1 MANFTVILD
10 ELGIETAP
18 AAFRKDHV
26 AVFQNRKLRRYIPVE
41 IRAVSLD
48 HSVTGTLKGAAWG
61 TFLAGPLGAAIG
73 SMVGGSG
80 KVTFEL
86 DTEEAGTLYCFG
98 SRDVFL
104 EGRKRI
110 ERITA
115 QREQRAA
122 YAAGVKRRV
131 SWPLIVGMVLL
142 PVIFVWA
149 FLRRG
154 YAGWVRLAAFAWT
167 LLWVIGIASLPG
179 AEDATPDGIE
189 IAVSQDGQTDPAEEA
204 TPSGPTDYWVKGDQ
218 ATERSRPGGPAVN
231 TVYYRQ
237 KMTVYERRGE
247 WYRTTEDRAAP
258 RWTRASELTDTQPP
272 ERPIYR
278 GPAGMRD
285 SRIAP
290 DAISNPGEN
299 GLTRADV
306 DILWRGANLVLA
318 ARPECSRIDWADK
331 SVNRPNTY
339 YVTCDMNG
347 SARNIFFTRA
357 EVERDRLG

>member
-26 AVFQNRKLRRYIPVE
+26 TVFQNRKTHRYTPLE
-41 IRAVSLD
+41 IRAVALD
-48 HSVTGTLKGAAWG
+48 HSTTGTLKGAAWG

-73 SMVGGSG
+73 SMVGGG
-80 KVTFEL
+80 AKVTFEL
-86 DTEEAGTLYCFG
+86 DTAEAGTLYCFG
-98 SRDVFL
+98 SREAFVQ
-104 EGRKRI
+104 GRKRI
-110 ERITA
+110 ERITKL
-115 QREQRAA
+115 REEKAA
-122 YAAGVKRRV
+122 YAAGVKRKV
-131 SWPLIVGMVLL
+131 SWPLILGMVLL
-142 PVIFVWA
+142 PVVFVWA

-154 YAGWVRLAAFAWT
+154 YAAWVRLAAFAWT
-167 LLWVIGIASLPG
+167 LLWIIGFASIPSSD
-179 AEDATPDGIE
+179 DA
-189 IAVSQDGQTDPAEEA
+189 ADPVQEEA
-204 TPSGPTDYWVKGDQ
+204 EATSSADAAVEGPQDYWVHGEQ
-218 ATERSRPGGPAVN
+218 ATEHSRPGGPVVN

-237 KMTVYERRGE
+237 KLTVYERRGD

-272 ERPIYR
+272 ERPTHR
-278 GPAGMRD
+278 GPAGTRD
-285 SRIAP
+285 RRIAP

-318 ARPECSRIDWADK
+318 ARPECARIDWADK

-339 YVTCDMNG
+339 YVTCDVNG
-347 SARNIFFTRA
+347 SARNVFFTRA
-357 EVERDRLG
+357 EVERGRLR